1 MYKVIKPKD
10 SNAVIPELNATVLSA
25 TFKSKEGIQKEC
37 KSVLKTLR
45 GYPKENKWQIRYYE
59 KFWLLLSEYN

>member
-1 MYKVIKPKD
+1 MVHVKTIRK
-10 SNAVIPELNATVLSA
+10 ELEAKLEAYSI
-25 TFKSKEGIQKEC
+25 EEIQKEC

-45 GYPKENKWQIRYYE
+45 EFPKENKWQIRYYE